1 MTLRTWDTREEEPV
15 IKDVSEWDRP
25 LVNFGMCELELA
37 LLRRQTKKKCT
48 AAAPPAPRSPQGVY
62 KEENDQGR
70 CRVRDPAPALTE
82 LPV

>member
-48 AAAPPAPRSPQGVY
+48 AAAPRPPGALRVY
-62 KEENDQGR
+62 TKKRTIREGAE
-70 CRVRDPAPALTE
+70 
-82 LPV
+82 